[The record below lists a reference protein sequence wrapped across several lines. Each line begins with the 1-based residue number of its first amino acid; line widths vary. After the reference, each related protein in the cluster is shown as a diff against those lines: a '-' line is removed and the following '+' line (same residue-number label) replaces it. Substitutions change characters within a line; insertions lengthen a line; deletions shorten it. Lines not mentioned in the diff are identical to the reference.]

1 MKRQFVNVTVATTRQ
16 AKLIYENASET
27 RRADAQD
34 DETHSPEGSA
44 APVQK
49 GESNKR
55 DK

>member
-1 MKRQFVNVTVATTRQ
+1 MTVATTRQ
-16 AKLIYENASET
+16 AKLIYEKNASET
-27 RRADAQD
+27 RRADAKD
-34 DETHSPEGSA
+34 DETHSPEGLA

>member
-1 MKRQFVNVTVATTRQ
+1 MTVATTRPQ
-16 AKLIYENASET
+16 KLISEIASET
-27 RRADAQD
+27 RRADAQGD
-34 DETHSPEGSA
+34 KVHNPEGLA